1 MEENKFFDE
10 MDENAEEIE
19 KEFER
24 VEEEIE
30 AGFERVDREID
41 EGFDRVDEALE
52 GGRLSGKDIEEKIN
66 KVGTELGRAARK
78 VEEAFDE
85 AFGDVGDNHGDKPLE
100 PVDIQRKTVD
110 KRRAKSSQAVFWGL
124 ALIAVGVVV
133 IMQQM
138 GFIGAGF
145 KWWAIFILVPGFASL
160 SGALSMFVRRRR
172 VSSSVRS
179 MLGSGLIITTVGFL
193 FLLNLPWGV
202 YWPLMLVVFGF
213 SIFLNAFTDRHA
225 HKSIV
230 SRWFDQFG
238 WWVGLCVMGL
248 GAAFQLQNLDLFSVQ
263 DWMGVGSGWW
273 GAFLMLPAAGGLIHA
288 LIIILSTK
296 RFPFPAILLAVA
308 GIASLT
314 VGLVALLSMNWNLIT
329 PIIIVGAG
337 LAIILGELLSQVIG
351 KRKSTPQE

>member
-24 VEEEIE
+24 VDEEIE

-52 GGRLSGKDIEEKIN
+52 GGRLSGKDIEEKIA

-78 VEEAFDE
+78 VEEAFEE
-85 AFGDVGDNHGDKPLE
+85 AFEVDGDNHGDKPLE
-100 PVDIQRKTVD
+100 PVDIQRKAVD

-133 IMQQM
+133 ILQQM

-160 SGALSMFVRRRR
+160 SGALSMFIRRRR
-172 VSSSVRS
+172 VSGAVRS
-179 MLGSGLIITTVGFL
+179 MLGSGVIITTVGFL
-193 FLLNLPWGV
+193 FLLNLSWGV

-225 HKSIV
+225 HKSVV

-248 GAAFQLQNLDLFSVQ
+248 GVAFQGQNLNLFSVQ
-263 DWMGVGSGWW
+263 DWMGVGPGWW

-288 LIIILSTK
+288 LIIILRTK
-296 RFPFPAILLAVA
+296 RFPFPAILLSVA

-314 VGLVALLSMNWNLIT
+314 VGLVALLGQNWNLIT
-329 PIIIVGAG
+329 PVIIVGAG
-337 LAIILGELLSQVIG
+337 LSIILGELLSQVIG
-351 KRKSTPQE
+351 KKKSSRQE

>member
-1 MEENKFFDE
+1 MEENKFSGE
-10 MDENAEEIE
+10 LDENA
-19 KEFER
+19 KEVKKDFKR
-24 VEEEIE
+24 VE
-30 AGFERVDREID
+30 RKID
-41 EGFDRVDEALE
+41 EGFDRVDEAIE
-52 GGRLSGKDIEEKIN
+52 GGRLSSKDIEEKFN
-66 KVGTELGRAARK
+66 QVGNELSRAARK

-85 AFGDVGDNHGDKPLE
+85 AFGDDGDNHGDKPLE
-100 PVDIQRKTVD
+100 PVDIHRKAVE
-110 KRRAKSSQAVFWGL
+110 KRRAKSGQSVFWGL

-145 KWWAIFILVPGFASL
+145 RWWAIFILVPGFISL
-160 SGALSMFVRRRR
+160 SGALSMFIRRRR
-172 VSSSVRS
+172 VSGAVRS

-202 YWPLMLVVFGF
+202 YWPLMLVMFGF

-225 HKSIV
+225 HKSVV

-238 WWVGLCVMGL
+238 WWVGLAVMGL
-248 GAAFQLQNLDLFSVQ
+248 GAAFQLQNLDLFSVR

-288 LIIILSTK
+288 LIIILGTK

-314 VGLVALLSMNWNLIT
+314 VGLVALLEQNWNLIT

-337 LAIILGELLSQVIG
+337 LAIILGELLSQAIG
-351 KRKSTPQE
+351 KKKSSPQE